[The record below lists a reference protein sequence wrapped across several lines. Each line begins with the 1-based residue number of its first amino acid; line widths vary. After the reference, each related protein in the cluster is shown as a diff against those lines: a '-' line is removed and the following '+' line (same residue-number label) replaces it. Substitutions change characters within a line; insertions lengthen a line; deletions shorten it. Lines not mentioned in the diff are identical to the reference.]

1 MSSDNV
7 NQMGGGESSGGG
19 ATSPA
24 EEDLDSDVGTIFSKL
39 YDMHAYK
46 NGSKIKCIHF
56 AVNLCINCFYFFRR

>member
-19 ATSPA
+19 AASPA

-39 YDMHAYK
+39 YDMHA
-46 NGSKIKCIHF
+46 
-56 AVNLCINCFYFFRR
+56 